1 MRGSDSEARGG
12 SGLGSGCVPT
22 WPAHLIH
29 VEPQGQQRDAE
40 AALGAPQVG
49 HGGHMQ
55 RFDLELKAG
64 GELWAPL
71 RLRPPSAHRSPS
83 GSCRGRYLQEARLCS
98 HPPGCVCA
106 GACARTRACGL
117 VCGCV
122 RPAAARGARTML
134 EWVRRGMRS
143 LVWRYRNLLIWE
155 EASRSRTS
163 SSCTM
168 NTWRDS
174 GCSSSSRPG
183 ATGPGSAGYASCW
196 KLTCGAHGGLSGPL
210 PALSAPRG
218 CPAGT
223 SRSAQPLMNPQ
234 ARSHSP
240 PVP

>member
-1 MRGSDSEARGG
+1 MCVSAR
-12 SGLGSGCVPT
+12 
-22 WPAHLIH
+22 
-29 VEPQGQQRDAE
+29 
-40 AALGAPQVG
+40 
-49 HGGHMQ
+49 M
-55 RFDLELKAG
+55 
-64 GELWAPL
+64 
-71 RLRPPSAHRSPS
+71 
-83 GSCRGRYLQEARLCS
+83 
-98 HPPGCVCA
+98 
-106 GACARTRACGL
+106 RTRACL
-117 VCGCV
+117 RARVWPC
-122 RPAAARGARTML
+122 AARGARTML

-223 SRSAQPLMNPQ
+223 ACSAQPLVNPQ
-234 ARSHSP
+234 ARSHRP
-240 PVP
+240 PVPRVAPAPRHSRGQTWCGPPGISPSPWLSVLPPLQSLQSLHTVTAAAAPGPGLPFPLP